1 MRLSRLFLITAL
13 SATTTGCSTFSTV
26 QDWFSS
32 EGEDL
37 TAPVE
42 LERIDAT
49 VEVKK
54 RWSTSIGDGQGD
66 GFFKITPVLADGVIY
81 AASSEGEVAAIDAS
95 DGDKRWN
102 VSLERPI
109 SGGVGYHEGS
119 LYLGGADGSIMQLS
133 ADDGSVMW
141 EAPVSGEVLAPP
153 AVSDDWVIVQ
163 TYDGKLL
170 GFETGAEEPT
180 WTYTSDVP
188 VLTIRGTSTPL
199 LIGDNAI
206 AGFADGK
213 VVAVD
218 VDSGNT
224 SWESRIGIPQ
234 GGSEIDRI
242 VDIDG
247 VMTVQGIEL
256 FVSSYQGRVAALD
269 LRTGRKIWQQNV
281 SSVTGTS
288 VGFGNVYVADVD
300 GTVSAF
306 LRNGQ
311 GARWQNIELG
321 YRELSRPTPINSYVA
336 TVDLEGYLHLL
347 SQVDGLFVGRSQVA
361 GGPARADMISANGR
375 LFILDDEGKLS
386 AFELESAD

>member
-1 MRLSRLFLITAL
+1 MRLSRLLLITAL
-13 SATTTGCSTFSTV
+13 TVTMTGCSTV
-26 QDWFSS
+26 QGWFDS

-42 LERIDAT
+42 LEKIDAL
-49 VEVKK
+49 VKVKK
-54 RWSTSIGDGQGD
+54 RWSTSVGDGQGK
-66 GFFKITPVLADGVIY
+66 GFFKIRPALSEGVLYV
-81 AASSEGEVAAIDAS
+81 ASSEGEVAAIDAV
-95 DGDKRWN
+95 DGDKRWS
-102 VSLERPI
+102 VSLERPL
-109 SGGVGYHEGS
+109 SGGVGYHAGG
-119 LYLGGADGSIMQLS
+119 LYLGGADGSVLQLS
-133 ADDGSVMW
+133 ADDGSMVW
-141 EAPVSGEVLAPP
+141 EATVSGEVLAAP
-153 AVSDDWVIVQ
+153 AVSDDWIIVQ

-170 GFETGAEEPT
+170 GFETGSETPT

-188 VLTIRGTSTPL
+188 VLTLRGTSTPL

-206 AGFADGK
+206 AGFGDGK
-213 VVAVD
+213 VVAID
-218 VDSGNT
+218 LDSGNV

-269 LRTGRKIWQQNV
+269 IRTGRKLWQQNV

-321 YRELSRPTPINSYVA
+321 YRELSRPTPVKSYVA

-347 SQVDGLFVGRSQVA
+347 SQVDGVIVGRLKIA
-361 GGPARADMISANGR
+361 GGPARADMISDNGR
-375 LFILDDEGKLS
+375 LFILDDDGKLS
-386 AFELESAD
+386 AFDLESSD

>member
-1 MRLSRLFLITAL
+1 MRLSRLLLVTAL
-13 SATTTGCSTFSTV
+13 SVTTTGCSTLSTV
-26 QDWFSS
+26 QGWFDS

-42 LERIDAT
+42 LERIDT
-49 VEVKK
+49 SVRVKK
-54 RWSTSIGDGQGD
+54 RWSTSVGDGQGD
-66 GFFKITPVLADGVIY
+66 GFFKITPVLADGVLY
-81 AASSEGEVAAIDAS
+81 VASSEGEVAAIDAE
-95 DGDKRWN
+95 DGDKRWS

-109 SGGVGYHEGS
+109 SGGVGYYKDS
-119 LYLGGADGSIMQLS
+119 LYLGGADGSVLQLS
-133 ADDGSVMW
+133 ADDGSIVW
-141 EAPVSGEVLAPP
+141 EAAVSGEVLAPP
-153 AVSDDWVIVQ
+153 VASDDWVIVQ

-170 GFETGAEEPT
+170 GFESGAQEPT

-188 VLTIRGTSTPL
+188 VLTLRGTSTPL
-199 LIGDNAI
+199 LIGQNAI

-256 FVSSYQGRVAALD
+256 FVSSYQGRVATLD

-336 TVDLEGYLHLL
+336 TVDLEGYLHVLTQL
-347 SQVDGLFVGRSQVA
+347 DGQIVGRSKIA
-361 GGPARADMISANGR
+361 SGPARADMISANGR
-375 LFILDDEGKLS
+375 LFILDDDGKLS
-386 AFELESAD
+386 AFELESSD